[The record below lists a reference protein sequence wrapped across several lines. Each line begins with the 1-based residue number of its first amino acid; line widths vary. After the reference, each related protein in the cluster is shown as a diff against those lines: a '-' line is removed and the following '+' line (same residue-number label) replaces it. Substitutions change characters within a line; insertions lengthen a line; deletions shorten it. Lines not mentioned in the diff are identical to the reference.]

1 MSPRVLHRQLRT
13 TKVTVTLGTAQA
25 SPATTQWDLG
35 NVIIET
41 LEIMIPKGHS
51 GLTGIHVDYQGV
63 ALIPFSQPPVFLIAA
78 DETITV
84 PVGLEVGAALS
95 VVAYNTDVFDHAFYL
110 RAFVDVLLG
119 QDTSRD
125 RTPVLLDL
133 SAVRG

>member
-1 MSPRVLHRQLRT
+1 MSPRVLNRQLRT
-13 TKVTVTLGTAQA
+13 TKVTVPLGTAQA
-25 SPATTQWDLG
+25 SAATTSWDLG
-35 NVIIET
+35 NVVIET

-63 ALIPFSQPPVFLIAA
+63 ALVPFSQPAVFLIAA

-84 PVGLEVGAALS
+84 PVGLEVGAPLS

-110 RAFVDVLLG
+110 RAFVDVFLG

-125 RTPVLLDL
+125 QTPALLDL
-133 SAVRG
+133 SAVRA